1 MLSMLFE
8 AVLRTFALTGIL
20 WIVLTAFGIRDARV
34 QTTIWRTAL
43 IASLLMPVLMQ
54 LFLVQLR
61 MPLEATSQIGGHQPI
76 LTQIAAA
83 VTAPAMLVAGPA
95 TADIEQATI
104 SWAAILWWA
113 YLAVAATLLAR
124 LGFGLVVTWRTARGA
139 LPVRESWTR
148 GLDARTTDA
157 VSVPVTFGATVLL
170 PTNYRDWPP
179 ATRLAVM
186 AHERSHAESGDF
198 YIQLLSSVNRAVF
211 WFNPLAWWLD
221 AKLAE
226 LAEIISDDS
235 ALEEVADRPNYAE
248 VLLDMSNPL
257 KRAPAGVAMARPAT
271 VGRRIERIL
280 AATPLTARLNWGKKA
295 LLTAIV
301 APLVVIAAVD
311 VAPAAP
317 PQTPPAHK
325 IVAVSPATLDSY
337 VGYYQFDPGK
347 LPNGVLT
354 VTREGDQLSA
364 QLSGQG
370 KAEIF
375 PDGAKDFFYTIVPA
389 SITFETD
396 GTGRVTG
403 LTLHQNGLNL
413 HATRTTAD
421 AAARANAVTAEKF
434 AEQQKPRTPVAI
446 DPKLLDGYVG
456 RYKLAET
463 AIFTVTRE
471 GDHLFAQLS
480 GQPKFEV
487 YPSGPK
493 DFFYTVVAAQLTF
506 VTDAN
511 GRAKELILHQNG
523 RDVPAPRID

>member
-8 AVLRTFALTGIL
+8 AALRTFALTGIL
-20 WIVLTAFGIRDARV
+20 WIWLTAFGIRDARV

-43 IASLLMPVLMQ
+43 IASLLMPLLMQ
-54 LFLVQLR
+54 LFLVQLHA
-61 MPLEATSQIGGHQPI
+61 PLGAMQQTAGHQPI

-83 VTAPAMLVAGPA
+83 ITAPAMLAAGSA

-139 LPVRESWTR
+139 TPIRESWTR
-148 GLDARTTDA
+148 GLDARMTDA

-179 ATRLAVM
+179 ATRQAVM
-186 AHERSHAESGDF
+186 VHERSHAESGDF
-198 YIQLLSSVNRAVF
+198 YIQLLSSVNRALF

-221 AKLAE
+221 ARLTE
-226 LAEIISDDS
+226 LAEIISDDT
-235 ALEEVADRPNYAE
+235 AIEEVADRPNYAE
-248 VLLDMSNPL
+248 VLLDMSNSL

-301 APLVVIAAVD
+301 APLVVIAAVG

-317 PQTPPAHK
+317 PPPPHK
-325 IVAVSPATLDSY
+325 IVAVSPAMLDSY
-337 VGYYQFDPGK
+337 VGYYQFDPSK

-354 VTREGDQLSA
+354 VTREGDHLSA

-375 PDGAKDFFYTIVPA
+375 PDGPKDFFYTIVPA

-396 GTGRVTG
+396 DTGRVTG

-421 AAARANAVTAEKF
+421 AAARASAVTAEKI
-434 AEQQKPRTPVAI
+434 AEQQKPRTPVSI

-456 RYKLAET
+456 HYKLGQEM
-463 AIFTVTRE
+463 IFTVTRE

-493 DFFYTVVAAQLTF
+493 DFFYTVAAAQLTF